1 MGFMEIVAAIRS
13 IGEIAKRLG
22 EISQDLKDLRRDS
35 ILKEVESIQK
45 EVDIKIQTLIL
56 AKNDEER
63 KAALLALART
73 TGR

>member
-1 MGFMEIVAAIRS
+1 MGFMELVAAIRA

-56 AKNDEER
+56 AKTDAER
-63 KAALLALART
+63 KQALLDLARAT
-73 TGR
+73 AR